1 MAIHA
6 FRMTLVRYTL
16 KELLGMHSSTNN
28 SQGLVAYRT
37 FLLISDN
44 LFVIIPLK

>member
-6 FRMTLVRYTL
+6 FRMTLAPHTV
-16 KELLGMHSSTNN
+16 KELLEMHFSTNN
-28 SQGLVAYRT
+28 SKGLMAYRT

-44 LFVIIPLK
+44 LLVVVTLK